1 MATTIFENIVDSNFG
16 DKGSSKGV
24 SFGQKTDSSEFRD
37 LVKDKTSQSKID
49 YSRSGVKTKGES
61 DRVAESLSTKKAQGT
76 KEQVAEET
84 SADSVVNVDTLVT
97 ADQSSVSQ
105 EVLSTLIPSEETVLV
120 AETEEDIILE
130 EDLDQREED
139 IVPAIDL
146 LQEQD
151 DEVELSNL
159 IVSDFVDNSVDE
171 ESVVVPVALPEIT
184 RVADSGNV
192 DKTSASVFADEVVTQ
207 SVDIA
212 ELPAEDQAIHQ
223 SLKTFDLPPG
233 FITDDVSRDIE
244 LLTDKV
250 QITPKPDNIQQLE
263 ELSSKLDAPV
273 KIVVDGVESG
283 KNTVENTKPI
293 IVAPS
298 LNLALADNTRH
309 GKNVISRMQTSD
321 SDQSAAVISEGEE
334 FVLDNE
340 TILPNLG
347 DKDNSGAGQ
356 RSSSSLEAFG
366 VVIEQANDE
375 TFEIAFK
382 AQDFGSKRSEMP
394 KPAMQV
400 SLAVNE
406 VLNSSSASGKKQITI
421 NLHPQTLGAVK
432 VEILSQVGHDGA
444 SKVES
449 IKISAD
455 KHDTLVMLEERRAEL
470 AKSLKEVN
478 GTEEKE
484 AHLQFEMSQDQ
495 GKGQGAYFSSLEE
508 RNNWMSK
515 FVGLVA
521 DDELQTENSSH
532 EVDEYATRGI
542 ITEDKVDL
550 VA

>member
-16 DKGSSKGV
+16 DTRSSKGV

-37 LVKDKTSQSKID
+37 LVKDKTSKSKID
-49 YSRSGVKTKGES
+49 YSKSGVKTKGES
-61 DRVAESLSTKKAQGT
+61 DRVAESLSTKKVQGT

-84 SADSVVNVDTLVT
+84 SADAVVNIDTLVT

-105 EVLSTLIPSEETVLV
+105 EVLATLIPIEETVLV

-159 IVSDFVDNSVDE
+159 VSDFIDNSVDE
-171 ESVVVPVALPEIT
+171 ENIVIPAALPEIT
-184 RVADSGNV
+184 RLTDSGNV

-207 SVDIA
+207 SLDIA
-212 ELPAEDQAIHQ
+212 DLPEEDQAIHQ
-223 SLKTFDLPPG
+223 SLKTFDLPAG
-233 FITDDVSRDIE
+233 FVPDDVSRDID
-244 LLTDKV
+244 LLTSKP
-250 QITPKPDNIQQLE
+250 QIAPKSDNIQQLGD
-263 ELSSKLDAPV
+263 LSSKLDMLI
-273 KIVVDGVESG
+273 KLVVDGVESG
-283 KNTVENTKPI
+283 KNTIENTKPI
-293 IVAPS
+293 IVDPS
-298 LNLALADNTRH
+298 LNLALADSTRH
-309 GKNVISRMQTSD
+309 GKNIISRMQTSD
-321 SDQSAAVISEGEE
+321 SDQNAAIVSEGEDL
-334 FVLDNE
+334 VLDSE
-340 TILPNLG
+340 AILSNLG
-347 DKDNSGAGQ
+347 DKDNSSAGQ

-366 VVIEQANDE
+366 AVIEQVNDE
-375 TFEIAFK
+375 TFEITFK
-382 AQDFGSKRSEMP
+382 GQDFGAKRSEMP

-400 SLAVNE
+400 SLAVSE
-406 VLNSSSASGKKQITI
+406 VLNSSSAGKKQITI

-484 AHLQFEMSQDQ
+484 ANLQFEMSQDQ
-495 GKGQGAYFSSLEE
+495 GKGQGAYFTSLEE

-521 DDELQTENSSH
+521 DDELQTENSAH

>member
-16 DKGSSKGV
+16 DTRSSKGV

-37 LVKDKTSQSKID
+37 LVKDKTSKSKID
-49 YSRSGVKTKGES
+49 YSKSGVKTKGES
-61 DRVAESLSTKKAQGT
+61 DRVAESLSTKKVQGT

-84 SADSVVNVDTLVT
+84 SADAVVNIDTLVT

-105 EVLSTLIPSEETVLV
+105 EVLATLIPIEETVLV

-159 IVSDFVDNSVDE
+159 VSDFIDNSVDE
-171 ESVVVPVALPEIT
+171 ENIVIPAALPEIT
-184 RVADSGNV
+184 RLTDSGNV

-207 SVDIA
+207 SLDIA
-212 ELPAEDQAIHQ
+212 DLPEEDQAIHQ
-223 SLKTFDLPPG
+223 SLKTFDLPAG
-233 FITDDVSRDIE
+233 FVPDDVSRDID
-244 LLTDKV
+244 LLTSKP
-250 QITPKPDNIQQLE
+250 QIAPKSDNIQQLGD
-263 ELSSKLDAPV
+263 LSSKLDMLI
-273 KIVVDGVESG
+273 KLVVDGVESG
-283 KNTVENTKPI
+283 KNTIENTKPI
-293 IVAPS
+293 IVDPS
-298 LNLALADNTRH
+298 LNLALADSTRH
-309 GKNVISRMQTSD
+309 GKNIISRMQTSD
-321 SDQSAAVISEGEE
+321 SDQNAAIVSEGEDL
-334 FVLDNE
+334 VLDSE
-340 TILPNLG
+340 AILSNLG
-347 DKDNSGAGQ
+347 DKDNSSAGQ

-366 VVIEQANDE
+366 AVIEQVNDE
-375 TFEIAFK
+375 TFEITFK
-382 AQDFGSKRSEMP
+382 GQDFGAKRSEMP

-400 SLAVNE
+400 SLAVSE
-406 VLNSSSASGKKQITI
+406 VLNSSSAGKKQITI
-421 NLHPQTLGAVK
+421 NLYPQTLGAVK

-484 AHLQFEMSQDQ
+484 ANLQFEMSQDQ
-495 GKGQGAYFSSLEE
+495 GKGQGAYFTSLEE

-521 DDELQTENSSH
+521 DDELQTENSAH

>member
-16 DKGSSKGV
+16 EQASSKGA
-24 SFGQKTDSSEFRD
+24 SYTQKSDSSEFRD
-37 LVKDKTSQSKID
+37 LIKDKTSQFKTD
-49 YSRSGVKTKGES
+49 DSRSGAKTKDES
-61 DRVAESLSTKKAQGT
+61 SRVAESISTKQVSNT

-84 SADSVVNVDTLVT
+84 STETVISVDHTNID
-97 ADQSSVSQ
+97 Q
-105 EVLSTLIPSEETVLV
+105 EVVATILPIEEAILPVEETMLA
-120 AETEEDIILE
+120 AEIEEDIIPE

-139 IVPAIDL
+139 IIPVIDL
-146 LQEQD
+146 LQEQG
-151 DEVELSNL
+151 DEIESSDIV
-159 IVSDFVDNSVDE
+159 VSDLVDNSVDE
-171 ESVVVPVALPEIT
+171 ENVVVPGVLPEIT
-184 RVADSGNV
+184 KVVDAENVSKTGVAFSTN
-192 DKTSASVFADEVVTQ
+192 EVVSDPINIT
-207 SVDIA
+207 
-212 ELPAEDQAIHQ
+212 ELPLEDQAMHQ
-223 SLKTFDLPPG
+223 SLKTFDLPAG
-233 FITDDVSRDIE
+233 FTTDDVSRDIE
-244 LLTDKV
+244 LLKPQV
-250 QITPKPDNIQQLE
+250 TPQSDGTRQLE
-263 ELSSKLDAPV
+263 ELSSKLEATV
-273 KIVVDGVESG
+273 NLVVDEGESG
-283 KNTVENTKPI
+283 KNIVENTKPI

-309 GKNVISRMQTSD
+309 GKNIISRMQTPG
-321 SDQSAAVISEGEE
+321 SDQSAPVISEGEE

-340 TILPNLG
+340 VILPNLG
-347 DKDNSGAGQ
+347 DKDNSSAGQ

-366 VVIEQANDE
+366 AVIEQASDE
-375 TFEIAFK
+375 TFEVTFK
-382 AQDFGSKRSEMP
+382 GQDFGAKRSEMP

-400 SLAVNE
+400 SLAVSE
-406 VLNSSSASGKKQITI
+406 VLNSSSAGKKQITI

-478 GTEEKE
+478 GTEEKG
-484 AHLQFEMSQDQ
+484 ATLQFEMSQDQ
-495 GKGQGAYFSSLEE
+495 GKGQGAYFTSLKE
-508 RNNWMSK
+508 RNDWMSK

-521 DDELQTENSSH
+521 DDELQTGNNSH

>member
-37 LVKDKTSQSKID
+37 LVKDKTSKSKID
-49 YSRSGVKTKGES
+49 YSKSGVKTKGES
-61 DRVAESLSTKKAQGT
+61 DRVAESLSTKKVQGT

-84 SADSVVNVDTLVT
+84 SANAVVNIDTLVT

-105 EVLSTLIPSEETVLV
+105 EVLATLIPIEETVLV

-159 IVSDFVDNSVDE
+159 VSDFIDNSVDE
-171 ESVVVPVALPEIT
+171 ENIVIPAALPEII

-207 SVDIA
+207 SLVIA
-212 ELPAEDQAIHQ
+212 ELPEEDQAIHQ
-223 SLKTFDLPPG
+223 SLKTFDLPAG
-233 FITDDVSRDIE
+233 FVPDDVSRDID
-244 LLTDKV
+244 LLTSKP
-250 QITPKPDNIQQLE
+250 QIAPKSDNIQQLGD
-263 ELSSKLDAPV
+263 LSSKLDMPI
-273 KIVVDGVESG
+273 KLVVDGVESE
-283 KNTVENTKPI
+283 KNTIENTKPI
-293 IVAPS
+293 IVDPS
-298 LNLALADNTRH
+298 LNLALADSTRH
-309 GKNVISRMQTSD
+309 GKNIISRMQTSD
-321 SDQSAAVISEGEE
+321 SDQNAAIVSEGEDL
-334 FVLDNE
+334 VLDSE
-340 TILPNLG
+340 VILSNLG

-366 VVIEQANDE
+366 AVIEQANDE
-375 TFEIAFK
+375 TFEVAFK

-400 SLAVNE
+400 SLAVSE

-484 AHLQFEMSQDQ
+484 ANLQFEMSQDQ
-495 GKGQGAYFSSLEE
+495 GKGQGAYFTSLEE

>member
-1 MATTIFENIVDSNFG
+1 MAAAIFENIVDSNFG
-16 DKGSSKGV
+16 DKASSKGAP
-24 SFGQKTDSSEFRD
+24 FAPKTDSSEFRN
-37 LVKDKTSQSKID
+37 LIKDKTSQPQID
-49 YSRSGVKTKGES
+49 YSRSGVKTKVES
-61 DRVAESLSTKKAQGT
+61 DRVAESISTKKVHGT

-84 SADSVVNVDTLVT
+84 STDAIVNVDTLVT
-97 ADQSSVSQ
+97 EDQSGISQ
-105 EVLSTLIPSEETVLV
+105 EVLSTLIPIEETVLV
-120 AETEEDIILE
+120 AETEDDIIPE

-146 LQEQD
+146 PQEQD
-151 DEVELSNL
+151 DEVKLSNL
-159 IVSDFVDNSVDE
+159 VSDFIDNSVDE
-171 ESVVVPVALPEIT
+171 ENIVVHAVLPEIT
-184 RVADSGNV
+184 RLADSGNV
-192 DKTSASVFADEVVTQ
+192 DKTSAAFSTDEALTQ
-207 SVDIA
+207 SLDIT
-212 ELPAEDQAIHQ
+212 ELPAEDQAVHQ
-223 SLKTFDLPPG
+223 SLKTFDLPTG
-233 FITDDVSRDIE
+233 FVPDDVSRDIE
-244 LLTDKV
+244 LLTDKP
-250 QITPKPDNIQQLE
+250 QITPKSDSDRKLE
-263 ELSSKLDAPV
+263 ELGSKLDAPI
-273 KIVVDGVESG
+273 KLVVDEVKSG

-293 IVAPS
+293 IVAHS

-309 GKNVISRMQTSD
+309 GKNIISRMQTPD
-321 SDQSAAVISEGEE
+321 SDKNAAVVSEGEE

-340 TILPNLG
+340 AIVPNLG
-347 DKDNSGAGQ
+347 DKDNSSAGQ

-366 VVIEQANDE
+366 AVIEQANDE
-375 TFEIAFK
+375 TFEITFK

-400 SLAVNE
+400 SLAVSE

-421 NLHPQTLGAVK
+421 NLYPQTLGAVK

-495 GKGQGAYFSSLEE
+495 GKGQGAYFTSLEE

-515 FVGLVA
+515 FVGLIA
-521 DDELQTENSSH
+521 DDELQTENNSH